1 MRSVIERS
9 PNPMHKFL
17 NEKTHPVI
25 YFQSYQ
31 DELLWG
37 VSAEI
42 TLNLINILYNKKLAG
57 D

>member
-1 MRSVIERS
+1 VI
-9 PNPMHKFL
+9 F
-17 NEKTHPVI
+17 
-25 YFQSYQ
+25 FQSYQ

-42 TLNLINILYNKKLAG
+42 TMNLINILFNKKLAG